1 VGSKLILVVDREP
14 DLASAIR
21 GLVDEEVPA
30 VVRVVESLVDA
41 RAFIQSLRPT
51 LVLVAVGPPDA
62 LRPEVVRT
70 PGTDGDSGQ
79 VPVVGFGAAN
89 QRASALAAGYDD
101 YVERP
106 GDLDHL
112 IAVLRRWL

>member
-30 VVRVVESLVDA
+30 VVRAVDSLVDA

-51 LVLVAVGPPDA
+51 LVLVAVGLPDA
-62 LRPEVVRT
+62 LRPEVIRAL
-70 PGTDGDSGQ
+70 GTDGETGHM
-79 VPVVGFGAAN
+79 PVVGFGVAN
-89 QRASALAAGYDD
+89 QRASALLAGYDD

-106 GDLDHL
+106 GDLDQL